1 MSFTHHDVKNAW
13 NARNYDRVVIT
24 VPKGER
30 KRIKQQAINAGA
42 ESTAEYIRELIYADG
57 NKKFNQNKQK

>member
-1 MSFTHHDVKNAW
+1 MSYTHHDIKNAW
-13 NARNYDRVVIT
+13 NARNYDRIVIT

-42 ESTAEYIRELIYADG
+42 SSTAEYIRELIHAEAS
-57 NKKFNQNKQK
+57 KKFNRK